1 VDRLLAA
8 TFLAEREHFWFKGFR
23 QFITPMIARGVKG
36 VSRPRILD
44 CGCGTGSN
52 LMLLRGYG
60 DAYGFDLTPLGLQFA
75 RESGGHRVARA
86 SITQIPFASS
96 AFDLLTSFDV
106 LQCLTED
113 QETHALSELARLL
126 KPGGALV
133 LNVAALELLR
143 GSHSILAEEVRR
155 YTPRL
160 LRAALTRAGF
170 TVERLTFTNFSLF
183 PLMLA
188 LRTVQRAAG
197 LTSPEETEREIALPA
212 KPVNTLFTGLLTLEA
227 RAVRMINMPIGSSL
241 LCLARKNDR

>member
-23 QFITPMIARGVKG
+23 QFITPFIERGLTG
-36 VSRPRILD
+36 VSNPRMLD

-52 LMLLRGYG
+52 LALLQRYG
-60 DAYGFDLTPLGLQFA
+60 DATGFDLTSLGLQYA

-86 SITQIPFASS
+86 SITHIPFQSGT
-96 AFDLLTSFDV
+96 FDLVTSFDV
-106 LQCLTED
+106 LQCLTEA
-113 QETHALSELARLL
+113 QETLALAELARLL

-155 YTPRL
+155 YRPSL
-160 LRAALTRAGF
+160 LRKALYRAGF
-170 TVERLTFTNFSLF
+170 TVERLTFTNVSLF

-188 LRTVQRAAG
+188 VRTVQRLAG
-197 LTSPEETEREIALPA
+197 LTSPEETQREIALPA
-212 KPVNTLFTGLLTLEA
+212 PPVNALFTGLLTLEA
-227 RAVRMINMPIGSSL
+227 RALRVVNMPVGSSL
-241 LCLARKNDR
+241 LCLARKTR